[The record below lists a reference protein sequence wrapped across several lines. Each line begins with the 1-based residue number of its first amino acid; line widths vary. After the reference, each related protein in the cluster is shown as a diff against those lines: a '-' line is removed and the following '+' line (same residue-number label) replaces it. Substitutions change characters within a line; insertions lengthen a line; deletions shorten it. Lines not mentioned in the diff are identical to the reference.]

1 MEEKLQTETKNE
13 QKSSLD
19 NILTDWTLKA
29 KNGELSPVI
38 GRSDEVRRVEEVLS
52 RKSKNNPVLI
62 GEPGVGKTAIAE
74 GIAIK
79 IASGNVPANLKDKK
93 IINLDLASLT
103 AGSGKRGEFEQRLV
117 DVINYCKDSNG
128 QVILFIDE
136 IHNLLGQAG
145 EILKPALA
153 RGEIKC
159 MGATTLGEYRK
170 YFEKDAA
177 LARRFQKV
185 IVPEPTRDDTI
196 AILHGLKDSYE
207 KFHNVKIL
215 DEAIVSAVDMS
226 TRYITDRF
234 LPDKA
239 IDLLDEASASLKI
252 DKISQPV
259 EAKKLIDEISLL
271 SKQHKD
277 LIDENTSSSL
287 RHAEELNE
295 KLIALKKQLNE
306 LTNNLDKDSINNQLI
321 ENKRKEIANA
331 KKLYAVAEQ
340 KGDYEKLSNLQYEV
354 IPALEKEYMEMQK
367 TVSPQFTDVVDK
379 ECIAKVIAKKTGIN
393 PGKILAKEKEKILSL
408 NNFLS
413 ERVMGQDDA
422 LLRVSNAIKRSKA
435 DIQDENRP
443 LGSFLFLGPTG
454 VGKTE
459 VAKAL
464 AEQLFDNEAKILRYD
479 MSEFANKESAQNLIG
494 SPVGYIGSEDGGRLT
509 NDIKNN
515 PYSIVLFD
523 EIEKAHPDVFNVFLQ
538 ILDEGH
544 LTDNKGET
552 FNFKNSLIIMTS
564 NLGAEYS
571 DIEDKEEREKEYN
584 KALRSVIKPEII
596 NRIDEVIVFNKLTD
610 EAMFKITDKFIGSFA
625 KRLKKKN
632 IELVVSDTA
641 KKQITLEGMDAN
653 FGARPLRR
661 YMQTHIETPI
671 AELLLSQD
679 EFDSA
684 TISIDYKGNDYA
696 FSIVID

>member
-252 DKISQPV
+252 DKISQPA

-295 KLIALKKQLNE
+295 KLIILKKQLNE

-564 NLGAEYS
+564 NLGAEFS
-571 DIEDKEEREKEYN
+571 DIEDKEKREKEYN

-632 IELVVSDTA
+632 IELVASDAA

-696 FSIVID
+696 FSIVVD

>member
-29 KNGELSPVI
+29 KSGELSPVI

-252 DKISQPV
+252 DKISQPA

-354 IPALEKEYMEMQK
+354 IPTLEKEYMEMQK

-494 SPVGYIGSEDGGRLT
+494 SPVGYIGSEEGGRLT

-564 NLGAEYS
+564 NLGAEFS
-571 DIEDKEEREKEYN
+571 DIEDKEKREKEYN

-632 IELVVSDTA
+632 IELVASNAA

-679 EFDSA
+679 EFDAA
-684 TISIDYKGNDYA
+684 TISIDYKGNDYV
-696 FSIVID
+696 FNIKID